1 MALEDLT
8 EFDKITIG
16 AALLTQLDEYKIRA
30 ETNSGT
36 TGDDDWDNY
45 WNNRVSE
52 TIETINRW
60 DPKLLDRN

>member
-1 MALEDLT
+1 MAHEDLT
-8 EFDKITIG
+8 DFDKIVIG

-30 ETNSGT
+30 ATNSAT
-36 TGDDDWDNY
+36 TGDDNY

>member
-1 MALEDLT
+1 MAFEDLT
-8 EFDKITIG
+8 EFDKIVIG
-16 AALLTQLDEYKIRA
+16 AALLTQFDEYKIQA
-30 ETNSGT
+30 ATDSAT